1 MPSRRALAGCCL
13 ALILLSMGT
22 VRGAQAPPV
31 TEATLDNGLRILI
44 LEDHR
49 NPIATVQTWYRVGAR
64 NEIPG
69 ATGLAHFLEHMM
81 FKGTPTYGK
90 GQLAQVVEENGG
102 QDNAFTSHDVTT
114 YYVNIAADRV
124 DLVLG
129 LEADRMRNLLLDPQ
143 EIESERQGAAEPHR
157 GRSRRLSLG
166 GVPRCRLQGASLWL
180 ARDRVDERHPA
191 HQRGRAARLLRPLLR
206 SRQRAS
212 RGGGRRGPAAGD
224 RPGPRD
230 LRQACARRRAAAHEL
245 RGASPG
251 WRAPG
256 ARLQARRAGRYR
268 VHRLPR
274 AQLCLRRCAR
284 PRAALDHPPGR
295 PRLAAVPAAR
305 LRAAAR
311 PQRGRRLYLSL
322 ARSQPLLVLGD
333 APARTQ
339 RRGARARHHGRDR
352 AREEPA
358 RAGGGARASQ
368 EPNRGGLRLAPGLD
382 LLARVDPG
390 ALRDVRHVAEQ
401 RVLRSPHSWSD
412 RRRSAARGAHVLPAP
427 LPHGGHPPAR
437 RPARRHGTVTAM
449 SWRWPRGALALLL
462 IAALFVA
469 AAWAGR
475 QLGTGNGAPVS
486 VTGTIE
492 ATQVDVSVKITGRIL
507 ERLVNEGDKVTR
519 GQPLVRL
526 DDSELAADVRR
537 LEASLRSAQ
546 ATLRDL
552 EKGARPQEIEDARAA
567 VSSSEATRSMTE
579 REFQRTDQLF
589 KQNLI
594 AAQDVDRARQ
604 AFDVARAQERSAR
617 EKLALLLEGSRPD
630 QIDAA
635 RWQVSQAESALVQAQ
650 SRLREAMVVSPI
662 DGVVLR
668 KNLEAG
674 ETANPGVPILT
685 LVNPKDVWLRAY
697 VPETEVGRLKVGD
710 TAKLRVD
717 AFPDRVFSGRL
728 TEIGS
733 EAEYTPRNV
742 QTKKERVNLVFRIKI
757 QIDNPQGIL
766 KPGLPADADVG

>member
-1 MPSRRALAGCCL
+1 
-13 ALILLSMGT
+13 
-22 VRGAQAPPV
+22 
-31 TEATLDNGLRILI
+31 
-44 LEDHR
+44 
-49 NPIATVQTWYRVGAR
+49 
-64 NEIPG
+64 
-69 ATGLAHFLEHMM
+69 
-81 FKGTPTYGK
+81 
-90 GQLAQVVEENGG
+90 
-102 QDNAFTSHDVTT
+102 
-114 YYVNIAADRV
+114 
-124 DLVLG
+124 
-129 LEADRMRNLLLDPQ
+129 
-143 EIESERQGAAEPHR
+143 
-157 GRSRRLSLG
+157 
-166 GVPRCRLQGASLWL
+166 
-180 ARDRVDERHPA
+180 
-191 HQRGRAARLLRPLLR
+191 
-206 SRQRAS
+206 
-212 RGGGRRGPAAGD
+212 
-224 RPGPRD
+224 
-230 LRQACARRRAAAHEL
+230 
-245 RGASPG
+245 
-251 WRAPG
+251 
-256 ARLQARRAGRYR
+256 
-268 VHRLPR
+268 
-274 AQLCLRRCAR
+274 
-284 PRAALDHPPGR
+284 
-295 PRLAAVPAAR
+295 
-305 LRAAAR
+305 
-311 PQRGRRLYLSL
+311 
-322 ARSQPLLVLGD
+322 
-333 APARTQ
+333 
-339 RRGARARHHGRDR
+339 
-352 AREEPA
+352 
-358 RAGGGARASQ
+358 
-368 EPNRGGLRLAPGLD
+368 
-382 LLARVDPG
+382 
-390 ALRDVRHVAEQ
+390 
-401 RVLRSPHSWSD
+401 
-412 RRRSAARGAHVLPAP
+412 
-427 LPHGGHPPAR
+427 
-437 RPARRHGTVTAM
+437 M

-462 IAALFVA
+462 IAALVVA

-537 LEASLRSAQ
+537 LEAGLRSAQ

-567 VSSSEATRSMTE
+567 VSSAEATRSMTE

-685 LVNPKDVWLRAY
+685 LVNPRDVWLRAY

-710 TAKLRVD
+710 AAKLRVD
-717 AFPDRVFSGRL
+717 AFPDRVFTGRL

>member
-1 MPSRRALAGCCL
+1 
-13 ALILLSMGT
+13 
-22 VRGAQAPPV
+22 
-31 TEATLDNGLRILI
+31 
-44 LEDHR
+44 
-49 NPIATVQTWYRVGAR
+49 
-64 NEIPG
+64 
-69 ATGLAHFLEHMM
+69 
-81 FKGTPTYGK
+81 
-90 GQLAQVVEENGG
+90 
-102 QDNAFTSHDVTT
+102 
-114 YYVNIAADRV
+114 
-124 DLVLG
+124 
-129 LEADRMRNLLLDPQ
+129 
-143 EIESERQGAAEPHR
+143 
-157 GRSRRLSLG
+157 
-166 GVPRCRLQGASLWL
+166 
-180 ARDRVDERHPA
+180 
-191 HQRGRAARLLRPLLR
+191 
-206 SRQRAS
+206 
-212 RGGGRRGPAAGD
+212 
-224 RPGPRD
+224 
-230 LRQACARRRAAAHEL
+230 
-245 RGASPG
+245 
-251 WRAPG
+251 
-256 ARLQARRAGRYR
+256 
-268 VHRLPR
+268 
-274 AQLCLRRCAR
+274 
-284 PRAALDHPPGR
+284 
-295 PRLAAVPAAR
+295 
-305 LRAAAR
+305 
-311 PQRGRRLYLSL
+311 
-322 ARSQPLLVLGD
+322 
-333 APARTQ
+333 
-339 RRGARARHHGRDR
+339 
-352 AREEPA
+352 
-358 RAGGGARASQ
+358 
-368 EPNRGGLRLAPGLD
+368 
-382 LLARVDPG
+382 
-390 ALRDVRHVAEQ
+390 
-401 RVLRSPHSWSD
+401 
-412 RRRSAARGAHVLPAP
+412 
-427 LPHGGHPPAR
+427 
-437 RPARRHGTVTAM
+437 M
-449 SWRWPRGALALLL
+449 SWRWQRWALALLL
-462 IAALFVA
+462 IGAVSVA

-475 QLGTGNGAPVS
+475 HLGAGYEAPVS

-567 VSSSEATRSMTE
+567 VSSAEATRSMTE
-579 REFQRTDQLF
+579 REFQRNDKLF